1 MGSPLELHI
10 KTATKNGQLEK
21 WRRNPMVLKAN
32 PEITFMVLEELVSG
46 GYVF

>member
-1 MGSPLELHI
+1 MGSPLDLHF

-21 WRRNPMVLKAN
+21 WRRNPMVLTAN
-32 PEITFMVLEELVSG
+32 PGITFMVLEELVSA